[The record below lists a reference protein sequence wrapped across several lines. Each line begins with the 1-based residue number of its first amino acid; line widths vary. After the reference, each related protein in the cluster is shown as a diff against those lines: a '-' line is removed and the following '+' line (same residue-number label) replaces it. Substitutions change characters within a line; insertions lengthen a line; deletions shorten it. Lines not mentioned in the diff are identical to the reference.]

1 MAAPVLESSASNPS
15 TASPQT
21 FRILVLPGDH
31 VGPEVM
37 DEALR
42 VLDTVEITSQ
52 GRLKFEFNHQI
63 CGGCS
68 IDKHGT
74 PITDEVLR
82 IAKEESD
89 AVLFGSVG
97 GPKWGTTYPNPES
110 GLLRLRQH
118 LDAFANIRPCT
129 FYSRSLIP
137 LSPLKPSIAEG
148 TNFILLR
155 ENCGGAYF
163 GPKVEEADFASDS
176 WAYGRKEIERCA
188 RVAAALATTMGKDG
202 KGTGTCP
209 EGPATVWSSDKANV
223 LASGRLWRKVTSEV
237 FANEFPHVELK
248 HQLADSLSM
257 LMVKNPRMFNGVIHT
272 DNTFGDMLSDQ
283 AGGVVGTLGVLP
295 SASLSGIPDGKTRC
309 NGIYEPVHGSA
320 PDIAGKGI
328 VNPVAQ
334 ILSAAMMLRYSF
346 NLAAEAAAIEA
357 AVEKVLDGKDLGGLE
372 IRSGDLGGTAS
383 TKEVGDA
390 VCSVLEELLMGNS
403 TGIPEK
409 VNGDAST
416 IGPNA
421 TAGQTTTTTTI
432 PTHAKDNKKWEEKLE
447 KEGVPTGPREALA
460 L

>member
-1 MAAPVLESSASNPS
+1 MAAPTTSPSSDPS
-15 TASPQT
+15 STPQT

-37 DEALR
+37 VEALR
-42 VLDTVEITSQ
+42 VLDVVQTSSV
-52 GRLKFEFNHQI
+52 GKIKFVYNHQI
-63 CGGCS
+63 AGGCS
-68 IDKHGT
+68 INRHGT

-97 GPKWGTTYPNPES
+97 GPEWGTTYPNPES

-137 LSPLKPSIAEG
+137 LSPLKPAIAEG

-155 ENCGGAYF
+155 ENCGGASF
-163 GPKVEEADFASDS
+163 GQKVEEADFASDS
-176 WAYGRKEIERCA
+176 WAYRRDEVERCA
-188 RVAAALATTMGKDG
+188 RVAAALAPTMGKDG
-202 KGTGTCP
+202 LGTGQCP

-223 LASGRLWRKVTSEV
+223 LASGRLWQRVTSQA
-237 FANEFPHVELK
+237 FAQEFPHIELR

-283 AGGVVGTLGVLP
+283 AGGVVGTLGVFP
-295 SASLSGIPDGKTRC
+295 SASLCGIPDGVNRC

-320 PDIAGKGI
+320 PDIARKGM
-328 VNPVAQ
+328 VNPTAQ

-346 NLAAEAAAIEA
+346 GLAPEATTIEA
-357 AVEKVLDGKDLGGLE
+357 AVQKVLDGKDIGGLE
-372 IRSGDLGGTAS
+372 IRSADLGGCAT
-383 TKEVGDA
+383 TKQLGDA
-390 VCSVLEELLMGNS
+390 ICMVLSRILKGEQQEHQCN
-403 TGIPEK
+403 P
-409 VNGDAST
+409 
-416 IGPNA
+416 
-421 TAGQTTTTTTI
+421 
-432 PTHAKDNKKWEEKLE
+432 
-447 KEGVPTGPREALA
+447 
-460 L
+460 